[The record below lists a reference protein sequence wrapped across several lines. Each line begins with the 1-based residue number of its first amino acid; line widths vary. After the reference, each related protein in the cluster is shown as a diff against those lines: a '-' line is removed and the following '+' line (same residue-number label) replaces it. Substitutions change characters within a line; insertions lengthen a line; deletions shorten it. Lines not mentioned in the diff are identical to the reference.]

1 MSVYLEEGRGWKYSF
16 VLNGIRHQGNYY
28 KTKRRAQKAEAARRE
43 ELENPPLAVGSPET
57 PTDMAFL
64 ELVNRRLDFLQA
76 YRSESHYR
84 ETKYMAKRWAKL
96 WGDLNC
102 AEMSTDLLEMHVLRR
117 GKRGKTPYTANKEI
131 RYLRSLFNFGIKRKY
146 ITVNPAHDLEFLPV
160 EKKAKYIPPV
170 EDVVKVISLAE
181 PDTQDYLWTIRD
193 TMGRMSEINRLTWDD
208 VDFKAHTIT
217 LYTRKKRGGH
227 LTPRRVPMTSRL
239 LNIMQQRYKIRDNSK
254 PWVFWH
260 KYWSRK
266 AADWVEG
273 PYTERKRLM
282 KSLCKKAG
290 VPYFRYHALRHAGAS
305 LLDNKGVPIGAIQ
318 RILGHENRSTTEV
331 YLHSLG
337 LAEREAITHLENVSG
352 EKSLSKSLSD
362 QKKRLRL
369 VT

>member
-1 MSVYLEEGRGWKYSF
+1 MSVYLEKGRGWKYNF
-16 VLNGIRHQGNYY
+16 VLKGERYQSSYC
-28 KTKRRAQKAEAARRE
+28 KTKRQAQKAEAAKRE
-43 ELENPPLAVGSPET
+43 ELENPKDLKEGTVI
-57 PTDMAFL
+57 PTGMAFL

-76 YRSESHYR
+76 YRSKSHYQ
-84 ETKYMAKRWAKL
+84 ETIYMAKRWVRL

-102 AEMSTDLLEMHVLRR
+102 EELSTELIEMHVLRR
-117 GKRGKTPYTANKEI
+117 SKRGKTPYTANKEI

-146 ITVNPAHDLEFLPV
+146 ITVNPAKDLEYLPV
-160 EKKAKYIPPV
+160 EKRTKYIPPI
-170 EDVVKVISLAE
+170 EDVEKVISAAE

-208 VDFKAHTIT
+208 VDFKAHTVT

-227 LTPRRVPMTSRL
+227 LTPRRVPMTKRL
-239 LNIMQQRYKIRDNSK
+239 FEIMVRRHETRDKSK
-254 PWVFWH
+254 SWVFWH
-260 KYWSRK
+260 RYWSRK
-266 AADWVEG
+266 AGDWVEG

-305 LLDNKGVPIGAIQ
+305 LLDNNGVPIGAIQ
-318 RILGHENRSTTEV
+318 RLLGHENRSTTEV

-337 LAEREAITHLENVSG
+337 RAEREAIAHLESASA